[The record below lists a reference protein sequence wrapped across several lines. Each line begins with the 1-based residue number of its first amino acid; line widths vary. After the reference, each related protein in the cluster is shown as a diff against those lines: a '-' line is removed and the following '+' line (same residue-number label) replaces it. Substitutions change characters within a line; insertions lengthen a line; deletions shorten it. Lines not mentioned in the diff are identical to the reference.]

1 MKRSLLLVL
10 PFALGACPSSE
21 SNPPELWL
29 APKNG
34 EVDVKLVDH
43 EPHPF

>member
-1 MKRSLLLVL
+1 MKRSLLLL

-21 SNPPELWL
+21 ANPPELWL

-34 EVDVKLVDH
+34 EIDVQLVDH